1 MYVCVVVKCLVRL
14 LSVFVVFKVMTVM
27 QQSKFNYS
35 IVVQFNLS
43 HAGSSYHYVVCDGE
57 KEVNTFY
64 CPREILLFSFC
75 LWSFCENYFFFSFW
89 HGLFEDLSIRNLVT
103 KVVGFLV

>member
-1 MYVCVVVKCLVRL
+1 MSCTS
-14 LSVFVVFKVMTVM
+14 LSVFVVFQVLTVM

-35 IVVQFNLS
+35 FVVQFNLS

-75 LWSFCENYFFFSFW
+75 LWSFCENYFLFSF
-89 HGLFEDLSIRNLVT
+89 GTVSLRTSQSGIQLP

>member
-1 MYVCVVVKCLVRL
+1 
-14 LSVFVVFKVMTVM
+14 M

-75 LWSFCENYFFFSFW
+75 LWSFCENYFLFLW
-89 HGLFEDLSIRNLVT
+89 HGLFEDLSIRNSVT
-103 KVVGFLV
+103 KGGGISSLIGFPVDLSTF